1 MTSFKFLGAALVF
14 SALLATPALAW
25 EPAKAEA
32 ADPTFSIYS
41 GMHGTIWTHSAT
53 HRDCICRYGHIAE
66 ITPPT
71 SSAFDRAD
79 RPDTV
84 TTADFRRDV
93 AAPQVDP
100 EGRPSMRKTRV
111 RNPALSV

>member
-25 EPAKAEA
+25 DSRLPQK
-32 ADPTFSIYS
+32 PRTRPSPSIRACMVRS
-41 GMHGTIWTHSAT
+41 HPAT
-53 HRDCICRYGHIAE
+53 HRDCICQYGHIAE

-84 TTADFRRDV
+84 THRR
-93 AAPQVDP
+93 
-100 EGRPSMRKTRV
+100 
-111 RNPALSV
+111 LSS